1 MNTNLFELFYRV
13 SHYKSFSEA
22 SEMLFI
28 SQPAISSQ
36 ILKLEKQ
43 IGVQLFNRL
52 RNGITLTQ
60 EGQMFYNY
68 VASGIEDFNNGCLY
82 LKNLKNFETGSL
94 RIGTS
99 ATICKTFLI
108 PYLKEFHSKY
118 EKVDLQI
125 INGQNDKII
134 QQFFNGEID
143 VLFLTWYNFGRENE
157 LDIYK
162 ISDIQDIFICNQNIY
177 EQTKNGIS
185 IKQIAE
191 YPLIAQKKPSSTRNY
206 MDAFLIN
213 NNVEPA
219 ISIESVSFDLITSLV
234 GAGLGIG
241 FSTKEFIEESLKQK
255 VVYQINIKESIPKR
269 SIDMITKKTIVP
281 NIFVKA
287 LINIIHSMKGNI

>member
-13 SHYKSFSEA
+13 AQYKSFSEA
-22 SEMLFI
+22 SEKLFI

-82 LKNLKNFETGSL
+82 LKNLNNFETGSL

-99 ATICKTFLI
+99 ATICKNFLI

-125 INGQNDKII
+125 INGQNDKMI

-143 VLFLTWYNFGRENE
+143 VLFLTWYNSSRENE

-162 ISDIQDIFICNQNIY
+162 INDIQDIFICNQNIY
-177 EQTKNGIS
+177 EQTKQGIS
-185 IKQIAE
+185 IKQITA
-191 YPLIAQKKPSSTRNY
+191 YPLIVQKKPSSTRNV
-206 MDAFLIN
+206 MDTFLKS
-213 NNVEPA
+213 NNVEPK
-219 ISIESVSFDLITSLV
+219 ISIESVSFDLIPSLV

-241 FSTKEFIEESLKQK
+241 FSTREFIKDSLEHK
-255 VVYQINIKESIPKR
+255 VVYPLNITENIPKR
-269 SIDMITKKTIVP
+269 SIDMITQKTAVP

-287 LINIIHSMKGNI
+287 LTNIIHNM